1 MELKGKKVLVVGL
14 ARTGAATVQ
23 FLARRGAKVK
33 ASDSKAA
40 SELAPFLE
48 PLRGLP
54 VDLELGGHTESF
66 FADCDLVVMS
76 PGVPP
81 KVPAVAKARSGGV
94 PVIGEVELAFR
105 FLRRPLI
112 AITGTNGK
120 TTTTTLVGEMLKES
134 GKKVFVGGNIGNPLI
149 SYVEGPQ
156 DEDWVVAEISSFQ
169 LEGVEEFR
177 PKISALLNLTE
188 DHLDRYETF
197 GEYAAAKERIFARQK
212 KEDYA
217 LLNADDPLVSA
228 LAPRLEPQVLFF
240 SARQAVP
247 FGSHLTPEGIV
258 FRGSNGTREKFDLGR
273 LKIKGAH
280 NLENLMAAIAVA
292 KMCGCPREAL
302 QRVMEEFPGLEHRLE
317 WVRRLDGVS
326 YFNDSKGTNV
336 GSVVKSLQSFEEPV
350 VLIAGGKDKGGDYG
364 PLRELVAGRVKGMAL
379 IGEAKERMFSAL
391 GGLTECVRLGS
402 LEEAV
407 RWARSKA
414 RPGEIVLLSPA
425 CSSYDMFAN
434 YQERGRRFKELVHA
448 LPQNQKTAGAEK
460 PAGT

>member
-1 MELKGKKVLVVGL
+1 MELKGKTVLVVGL

-23 FLARRGAKVK
+23 FLAKRGAKVK
-33 ASDSKAA
+33 ASDAKTSA
-40 SELAPFLE
+40 ELAPFLE
-48 PLRGLP
+48 PLLDLA
-54 VDLELGGHTESF
+54 VDFELGGHTESF
-66 FADCDLVVMS
+66 FSDSDLIVMS
-76 PGVPP
+76 PGVPLNLP
-81 KVPAVAKARSGGV
+81 PVAKALAKGI

-120 TTTTTLVGEMLKES
+120 TTTTTLVGEMLRGS
-134 GKKVFVGGNIGNPLI
+134 GKKVFVGGNIGSPLI
-149 SYVEGPQ
+149 GYVEGPQ
-156 DEDWVVAEISSFQ
+156 DDDWVVAEISSFQ
-169 LEGVEEFR
+169 LERVGDFR

-228 LAPRLEPQVLFF
+228 LAPGLEPQVLLF
-240 SARQAVP
+240 SARRAVS
-247 FGSHLTPEGIV
+247 FGSYLTPEGIV
-258 FRGSNGTREKFDLGR
+258 FQGPNGTREMFDLSR
-273 LKIKGAH
+273 IRIKGAH

-302 QRVMEEFPGLEHRLE
+302 QRVMDEFPGIEHRLE

-350 VLIAGGKDKGGDYG
+350 ILIAGGKDKGGDYG
-364 PLRELVAGRVKGMAL
+364 PLQGLIAERVKGMAL

-391 GGLTECVRLGS
+391 GGLTESAKLGS

-414 RPGEIVLLSPA
+414 RPGGIVLLSPA

-434 YQERGRRFKELVHA
+434 YQERGKRFKEIVHG
-448 LPQNQKTAGAEK
+448 LT
-460 PAGT
+460 

>member
-1 MELKGKKVLVVGL
+1 MELKSKNILVVGL

-23 FLARRGAKVK
+23 FLVRRGAKVK
-33 ASDSKAA
+33 ASDAKTAA
-40 SELAPFLE
+40 ELAPFLE

-54 VDLELGGHTESF
+54 VEFELGGHTESF
-66 FADCDLVVMS
+66 FSDSDLIVIS
-76 PGVPP
+76 PGVPLDLP
-81 KVPAVAKARSGGV
+81 PVVKARAKGI

-120 TTTTTLVGEMLKES
+120 TTTTTLVGEMLKGS

-149 SYVEGPQ
+149 AYVEGPQ

-169 LEGVEEFR
+169 LEAVGDFR

-197 GEYAAAKERIFARQK
+197 EDYAAAKERIFARQK

-228 LAPRLEPQVLFF
+228 RVPGLEPQVLLF
-240 SARQAVP
+240 SARRAVP
-247 FGSHLTPEGIV
+247 FGSYLTPEGII
-258 FRGSNGTREKFDLGR
+258 FQGLNGTRERFDLGR
-273 LKIKGAH
+273 IRIKGAH

-302 QRVMEEFPGLEHRLE
+302 QRVMDEFPGIEHRLE

-336 GSVVKSLQSFEEPV
+336 GSVVKSLQSFREPV
-350 VLIAGGKDKGGDYG
+350 ILIAGGKDKGGDYG
-364 PLRELVAGRVKGMAL
+364 PLKGLIAERVRGLAL

-391 GGLTECVRLGS
+391 GGLTESARLGS

-414 RPGEIVLLSPA
+414 RSGEIVLLSPA
-425 CSSYDMFAN
+425 CSSYDMFTN
-434 YQERGRRFKELVHA
+434 YQERGKRFKEVVHG
-448 LPQNQKTAGAEK
+448 LT
-460 PAGT
+460 

>member
-1 MELKGKKVLVVGL
+1 MKSKKVLVVGL
-14 ARTGAATVQ
+14 ARTGAAAVQ
-23 FLARRGAKVK
+23 FLSKRGAKVK
-33 ASDSKAA
+33 VSDAKTAA
-40 SELAPFLE
+40 ELAPFLG
-48 PLRGLP
+48 PLKGLS
-54 VDLELGGHTESF
+54 VEWELGGHTESF
-66 FADCDLVVMS
+66 FADADLIVMS
-76 PGVPP
+76 PGVPLNL
-81 KVPAVAKARSGGV
+81 PAVEKSRAKGI

-120 TTTTTLVGEMLKES
+120 TTTTTLIGEMLKGS

-156 DEDWVVAEISSFQ
+156 DDDWVVAEISSFQ
-169 LEGVEEFR
+169 LEGVSEFR

-197 GEYAAAKERIFARQK
+197 GDYAAAKERIFAKQK

-217 LLNADDPLVSA
+217 LLNADDPLTFA
-228 LAPRLEPQVLFF
+228 LTRRLEPQVLLF
-240 SARQAVP
+240 SARRDVS
-247 FGSHLTPEGIV
+247 FGSFLTPEGII
-258 FRGSNGTREKFDLGR
+258 FQGPNGNGTRERFELSR

-280 NLENLMAAIAVA
+280 NVENLMAAIAVC

-302 QRVMEEFPGLEHRLE
+302 QRVMDEFPGIEHRLE

-336 GSVVKSLQSFEEPV
+336 GSVVKSLKSFEEPV
-350 VLIAGGKDKGGDYG
+350 ILIAGGKDKGGDYG
-364 PLRELVAGRVKGMAL
+364 PLKELIAERVKGMAL
-379 IGEAKERMFSAL
+379 IGEAKDRMFAAL
-391 GGLTECVRLGS
+391 GGLTESAKLGS

-434 YQERGRRFKELVHA
+434 YQERGNRFKEIVNA
-448 LPQNQKTAGAEK
+448 LEQPGR
-460 PAGT
+460 AGTQKNA

>member
-1 MELKGKKVLVVGL
+1 MELKGKTVLVVGL

-23 FLARRGAKVK
+23 FLAKRGAKVK
-33 ASDSKAA
+33 ASDAKTSA
-40 SELAPFLE
+40 ELAPFLE
-48 PLRGLP
+48 PLLDLA
-54 VDLELGGHTESF
+54 VDFELGGHTESF
-66 FADCDLVVMS
+66 FSDSDLIVMS
-76 PGVPP
+76 PGVPLNLP
-81 KVPAVAKARSGGV
+81 PVAKALAKGI

-120 TTTTTLVGEMLKES
+120 TTTTTLVGEMLRGS
-134 GKKVFVGGNIGNPLI
+134 GKKVFVGGNIGSPLI
-149 SYVEGPQ
+149 GYVAGPQ
-156 DEDWVVAEISSFQ
+156 DDDWVVAEISSFQ
-169 LEGVEEFR
+169 LERVGDFR

-228 LAPRLEPQVLFF
+228 LAPGLEPQVLLF
-240 SARQAVP
+240 SARRAVS
-247 FGSHLTPEGIV
+247 FGSYLTPEGII
-258 FRGSNGTREKFDLGR
+258 FQGPNGTREMFDLSR
-273 LKIKGAH
+273 IRIKGAH
-280 NLENLMAAIAVA
+280 NLENLMAAVAVA

-302 QRVMEEFPGLEHRLE
+302 QRVMEEFPGIEHRLE

-350 VLIAGGKDKGGDYG
+350 ILIAGGKDKGGDYG
-364 PLRELVAGRVKGMAL
+364 PLKGLIAERVKGMAL

-391 GGLTECVRLGS
+391 GGLTESAKLGS

-414 RPGEIVLLSPA
+414 RPGGIVLLSPA

-434 YQERGRRFKELVHA
+434 YQERGKRFKEIVHG
-448 LPQNQKTAGAEK
+448 LT
-460 PAGT
+460 

>member
-1 MELKGKKVLVVGL
+1 MELKGKTVLVVGL

-23 FLARRGAKVK
+23 FLAKRGAKVK
-33 ASDSKAA
+33 ASDAKTSA
-40 SELAPFLE
+40 ELAPFLE
-48 PLRGLP
+48 PLLDLA
-54 VDLELGGHTESF
+54 VDFELGGHTESF
-66 FADCDLVVMS
+66 FSDSDLIVMS
-76 PGVPP
+76 PGVPLNLP
-81 KVPAVAKARSGGV
+81 PVAKALAKGI

-120 TTTTTLVGEMLKES
+120 TTTTTLVGEMLRGS
-134 GKKVFVGGNIGNPLI
+134 GKKVFVGGNIGSPLI
-149 SYVEGPQ
+149 GYVEGPQ
-156 DEDWVVAEISSFQ
+156 DDDWVVAEISSFQ
-169 LEGVEEFR
+169 LERVGDFR

-228 LAPRLEPQVLFF
+228 LAPGLEPQVLLF
-240 SARQAVP
+240 SARRAVS
-247 FGSHLTPEGIV
+247 FGSYLTPEGII
-258 FRGSNGTREKFDLGR
+258 FQGPNGTREMFDLSR
-273 LKIKGAH
+273 IRIKGAH

-302 QRVMEEFPGLEHRLE
+302 QRVMDEFPGIEHRLE

-350 VLIAGGKDKGGDYG
+350 ILIAGGKDKGGDYG
-364 PLRELVAGRVKGMAL
+364 PLKGLISERVKGMAL

-391 GGLTECVRLGS
+391 GGLTESAKLGS

-414 RPGEIVLLSPA
+414 RPGGIVLLSPA

-434 YQERGRRFKELVHA
+434 YQERGKRFKEIVHG
-448 LPQNQKTAGAEK
+448 LT
-460 PAGT
+460 

>member
-1 MELKGKKVLVVGL
+1 MELKGKTVLVVGL

-23 FLARRGAKVK
+23 FLAKRGAKVK
-33 ASDSKAA
+33 ASDAKTSA
-40 SELAPFLE
+40 ELAPFLE
-48 PLRGLP
+48 PLLDLA
-54 VDLELGGHTESF
+54 VDFELGGHTESF
-66 FADCDLVVMS
+66 FSDSDLIVMS
-76 PGVPP
+76 PGVPLNLP
-81 KVPAVAKARSGGV
+81 PVAKALAKGI

-120 TTTTTLVGEMLKES
+120 TTTTTLVGEMLRGS
-134 GKKVFVGGNIGNPLI
+134 GKKVFVGGNIGSPLI
-149 SYVEGPQ
+149 GYVEGPQ
-156 DEDWVVAEISSFQ
+156 DDDWVVAEISSFQ
-169 LEGVEEFR
+169 LERVGDFR

-228 LAPRLEPQVLFF
+228 LAPGLEPQVLLF
-240 SARQAVP
+240 SARRAVS
-247 FGSHLTPEGIV
+247 FGSYLTPEGII
-258 FRGSNGTREKFDLGR
+258 FQGPNGTREMFDLSR
-273 LKIKGAH
+273 IRIKGAH

-302 QRVMEEFPGLEHRLE
+302 QRVMDEFPGIEHRLE

-350 VLIAGGKDKGGDYG
+350 ILIAGGKDKGGDYG
-364 PLRELVAGRVKGMAL
+364 PLKGLIAERVKGMAL

-391 GGLTECVRLGS
+391 GGLTESAKLGS

-414 RPGEIVLLSPA
+414 RPGGIVLLSPA

-434 YQERGRRFKELVHA
+434 YQERGKRFKEIVHG
-448 LPQNQKTAGAEK
+448 LT
-460 PAGT
+460 

>member
-1 MELKGKKVLVVGL
+1 MELKGKTVLVVGL

-23 FLARRGAKVK
+23 FLAKRGAKVK
-33 ASDSKAA
+33 ASDAKTSA
-40 SELAPFLE
+40 ELAPFLE
-48 PLRGLP
+48 PLLDLA
-54 VDLELGGHTESF
+54 VDFELGGHTESF
-66 FADCDLVVMS
+66 FSDSDLIVMS
-76 PGVPP
+76 PGVPLNLP
-81 KVPAVAKARSGGV
+81 PVAKALAKGI

-120 TTTTTLVGEMLKES
+120 TTTTTLVGEMLRGS
-134 GKKVFVGGNIGNPLI
+134 GKKVFVGGNIGSPLI
-149 SYVEGPQ
+149 GYVEGPQ
-156 DEDWVVAEISSFQ
+156 DDDWVVAEISSFQ
-169 LEGVEEFR
+169 LERVGDFR

-228 LAPRLEPQVLFF
+228 LAPGLEPQVLFF
-240 SARQAVP
+240 SARRAVS
-247 FGSHLTPEGIV
+247 FGSYLTPEGII
-258 FRGSNGTREKFDLGR
+258 FQGPNGTREMFDLSR
-273 LKIKGAH
+273 IRIKGAH

-302 QRVMEEFPGLEHRLE
+302 QRVMDEFPGIEHRLE

-350 VLIAGGKDKGGDYG
+350 ILIAGGKDKGGDYG
-364 PLRELVAGRVKGMAL
+364 PLKGLIAERVKGMAL

-391 GGLTECVRLGS
+391 GGLTESAKLGS

-414 RPGEIVLLSPA
+414 RPGGIVLLSPA

-434 YQERGRRFKELVHA
+434 YQERGKRFKEIVHG
-448 LPQNQKTAGAEK
+448 LT
-460 PAGT
+460 